1 MAEQGKWLEIYVLK
15 CGNQNQKQ
23 VLWERELEVHFMGIR
38 SKNRVK
44 KIRNKVNILRTRK
57 DKNKTDEKKI
67 DTKWN
72 LK

>member
-1 MAEQGKWLEIYVLK
+1 
-15 CGNQNQKQ
+15 
-23 VLWERELEVHFMGIR
+23 MGIR